1 MGSLTV
7 EPQDEEEEMG
17 SYLRTIYVMIKI
29 DVLFCKRPT
38 IIIVL
43 MVMVFLSR

>member
-1 MGSLTV
+1 VGSLTV

-29 DVLFCKRPT
+29 DVLFCKLDNGELAE
-38 IIIVL
+38 V
-43 MVMVFLSR
+43 